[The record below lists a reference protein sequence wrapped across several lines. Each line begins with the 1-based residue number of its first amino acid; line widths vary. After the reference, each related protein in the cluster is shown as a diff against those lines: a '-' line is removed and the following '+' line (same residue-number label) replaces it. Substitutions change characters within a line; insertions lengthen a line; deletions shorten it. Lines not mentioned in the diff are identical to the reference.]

1 MSRRSDIAGRVFS
14 RLSAAGLAEASTLQR
29 KNTVA
34 EIPVTVVLRRS
45 VERVGTDGQIYLQT
59 EITGQ
64 VSELGT
70 VDRGDRFTVDGE
82 RWIVDAPS
90 KRSNYT
96 VTATVIPDRP

>member
-29 KNTVA
+29 RNAVA
-34 EIPVTVVLRRS
+34 EIPVTVVLRRA
-45 VERVGTDGQIYLQT
+45 VEREGADGEIYTQT

-64 VSELGT
+64 VSELGSL
-70 VDRGDRFTVDGE
+70 DRGDRFTVDGE

-96 VTATVIPDRP
+96 VTAIVIPDRP